1 MRRGIAIVVVLLLI
15 AAGAVG
21 GGWFVRAHPEVVD
34 RLVAELGL
42 EAQPVEGITG
52 SGFIE
57 AEEVAISSEVGGR
70 IEAITADE
78 GDEVQ
83 EGQVL
88 IRLDTAMLEAQIRQ
102 AEAAV
107 EAARAALAQVEA
119 GVREEEIRKAEAAL
133 AQAIVARDG
142 AEQAWEDAQAIRD
155 NPQEL
160 NARIDAARAQLAV
173 AEHQVQQ
180 TIAVKDAAE
189 EGKVQLKR
197 AHDMLSKG
205 ISVEIP
211 LPDGGTM
218 KKRVTFSEEQLDEA
232 WAQYGLAANEWWE
245 AWVAL
250 NSATAARDGAQQN
263 LENLLAMR
271 EKPLTMDAQVDAAQA
286 QYEAAE
292 AAVEVAQAGLDALRA
307 GAAAEQVAVAQ
318 AKVRQAE
325 AALRTLQVQL
335 EKMTLKAPRDGL
347 VVERLV
353 HVGEMATPGAPLLK
367 IADLDQVELT
377 IYIPETEVGRVGVGQ
392 RVEVTVDSYPER
404 TFAGQVVFIASQAE
418 FTPKNVQT
426 KEERVNMVFAVKA
439 QIPNP
444 DHALKPGMPAD
455 AVIEGTQGN

>member
-1 MRRGIAIVVVLLLI
+1 MRRGIAVVVALLLV

-21 GGWFVRAHPEVVD
+21 GGWYIRAHPEVLD

-42 EAQPVEGITG
+42 EAQPVEGLTG

-70 IEAITADE
+70 IEAIIVDE
-78 GDEVQ
+78 GDEAQ

-88 IRLDTAMLEAQIRQ
+88 IRLDTAMLEARIRQ

-107 EAARAALAQVEA
+107 EAARAVLAQVEA
-119 GVREEEIRKAEAAL
+119 GVGEEEIHRAEAAL

-142 AEQAWEDAQAIRD
+142 ARQGWEDAQAIRD

-160 NARIDAARAQLAV
+160 NARIDAARAQLAA
-173 AEHQVQQ
+173 AEHQVQGA
-180 TIAVKDAAE
+180 IAARDAAE
-189 EGKVQLKR
+189 EGKVQLER
-197 AHDMLSKG
+197 AHERMSNG
-205 ISVEIP
+205 IQVEIP
-211 LPDGGTM
+211 LPDGGVT
-218 KKRVTFSEEQLDEA
+218 KKRITFNDDQLDEA

-250 NSATAARDGAQQN
+250 NSATAARDGAQRN

-286 QYEAAE
+286 QVEAAE
-292 AAVEVAQAGLDALRA
+292 AAVEVARAGLDALRA
-307 GAAAEQVAVAQ
+307 GAAAEQVAVARAQ
-318 AKVRQAE
+318 VRQAE
-325 AALRTLQVQL
+325 AALKTLQVQL

-353 HVGEMATPGAPLLK
+353 HVGEMAAPGAPLLK

-439 QIPNP
+439 RIPNP

-455 AVIEGTQGN
+455 AVIRGTQGN